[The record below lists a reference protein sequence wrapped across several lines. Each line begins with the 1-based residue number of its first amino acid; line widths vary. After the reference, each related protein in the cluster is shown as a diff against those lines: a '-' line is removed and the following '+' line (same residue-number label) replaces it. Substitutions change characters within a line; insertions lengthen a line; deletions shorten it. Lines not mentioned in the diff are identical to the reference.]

1 MQFLD
6 LTINLKKGKNKGFD
20 NYKKKYYQNL
30 EERKKKREK
39 TYKLT
44 TILGHWPASRQA

>member
-20 NYKKKYYQNL
+20 NYKKKKIIKTGKK
-30 EERKKKREK
+30 ERKKERKR
-39 TYKLT
+39 
-44 TILGHWPASRQA
+44 IS